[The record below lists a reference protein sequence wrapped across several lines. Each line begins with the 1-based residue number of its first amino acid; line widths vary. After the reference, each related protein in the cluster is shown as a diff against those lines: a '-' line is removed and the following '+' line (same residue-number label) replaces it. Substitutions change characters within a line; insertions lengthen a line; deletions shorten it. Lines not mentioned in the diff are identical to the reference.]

1 MAIVVAVLAGLGI
14 EKGIEL
20 VYNGAT
26 KVFSRS
32 VHFNSSIRDF
42 AYGVDY
48 LEQHIEPVDDQNR
61 ELNRTIQK
69 ARGLLNK
76 CRNVRRWNII
86 KRHRYTTKLLAL
98 GKALRIHVRILELR
112 HQKEILELSR
122 KYGHKF
128 VESANVENEILHL
141 ERYLAMVEQIG
152 IRNDLVPSFNGGILG
167 VPLINPKDDD
177 ITIKA
182 SSFHVG
188 LDVPLRELKKK
199 LLTDGV
205 SMLVVTGI
213 GGCGKTTL
221 AKQFCQDDQVKGM
234 YNMYIC

>member
-32 VHFNSSIRDF
+32 VHFNSSVRDF

-48 LEQHIEPVDDQNR
+48 LERHIEPVDDQNR

-76 CRNVRRWNII
+76 CRN
-86 KRHRYTTKLLAL
+86 RYTSKLLASR
-98 GKALRIHVRILELR
+98 KALRIHVRILVLELR
-112 HQKEILELSR
+112 HQILELSR
-122 KYGHKF
+122 RYGDKS

-141 ERYLAMVEQIG
+141 ERYLAMVEENG
-152 IRNDLVPSFNGGILG
+152 IMNYLVPNFNGGMG
-167 VPLINPKDDD
+167 VP
-177 ITIKA
+177 
-182 SSFHVG
+182 F
-188 LDVPLRELKKK
+188 E
-199 LLTDGV
+199 
-205 SMLVVTGI
+205 
-213 GGCGKTTL
+213 GC
-221 AKQFCQDDQVKGM
+221 AFD
-234 YNMYIC
+234 